1 MTNAAASSRRV
12 EWQEGGRIE
21 EREQRAENGR
31 RKWHNLKLRKCMRN
45 KKGESAALAQGTQ
58 TKKREGRGGGGAG
71 EGACTEG
78 QTER

>member
-12 EWQEGGRIE
+12 EWQEGEEGGRIE

-58 TKKREGRGGGGAG
+58 TKRG
-71 EGACTEG
+71 EGE
-78 QTER
+78 